1 MSNQNDVTLGT
12 IWSSTK
18 NLVHKSIDTVD
29 RTVGMA
35 HRTVVYMDEA
45 NEEWADEARKA
56 REARKKEREAA
67 RSKRTTTKK

>member
-1 MSNQNDVTLGT
+1 MNNQNDVTLGT
-12 IWSSTK
+12 IWNSTK

-45 NEEWADEARKA
+45 NAEWADEAR
-56 REARKKEREAA
+56 EARKARKAERDAA
-67 RSKRTTTKK
+67 RAQLTSV